1 MPKTAPLYEI
11 RKSTI
16 QGKGAFALRAI
27 PAGKRITEYLG
38 EIITAEESERRYDD
52 AAMKRHHT
60 FLFEIEG
67 GMCIDAGPR
76 GSGDAKYINHSCD
89 PNCEAV
95 MEGSR
100 IFIDAKKDIEKGT
113 ELVYDYKYNVQG
125 PIDDET
131 RAMYACHCGSR
142 RCRGTILAPRR
153 PAKKV
158 AKKAAKKKS
167 AGTSTGKTSSSKTSV
182 SKTSTKTGGTSTR
195 KKTSASKKKTTG
207 AKKRGA

>member
-1 MPKTAPLYEI
+1 MPSTSPLYEI
-11 RKSTI
+11 RRSKI
-16 QGKGAFALRAI
+16 QGKGAFALRRI
-27 PAGKRITEYLG
+27 PAGKRITEYVG

-76 GSGDAKYINHSCD
+76 GSGDAKFINHSCD

-95 MEGSR
+95 MEGNR
-100 IFIDAKKDIEKGT
+100 IFIDAKKDIEPGT

-131 RAMYACHCGSR
+131 RAMYVCLCGSR
-142 RCRGTILAPRR
+142 RCRGTILAPKR
-153 PAKKV
+153 PAKKKV
-158 AKKAAKKKS
+158 AKKAAATKKSGAAGKTGGVTKKKS
-167 AGTSTGKTSSSKTSV
+167 
-182 SKTSTKTGGTSTR
+182 
-195 KKTSASKKKTTG
+195 G
-207 AKKRGA
+207 AKTKRTA